1 LEMVRSE
8 PDKSFSRT
16 SVTAAD
22 EQARDHTSESF
33 GTRTVDQTDQAA
45 RAMRDSDTAIRFQ
58 QLSEARRQAEAQLSA
73 ILLSRSWRWTRPLRW
88 IKTQWCELLLREPI
102 GRESGLVQSGRHDRL
117 RGQSA
122 AAIRPAS
129 TETGFRE
136 TFETIV
142 VMAHEASRT
151 GAPILAWNLVKKL
164 QHRYNVVVLFR
175 AEGGLFSV
183 FEEAAAAVVSLPQ
196 EMEST
201 PAGIRALVEQLI
213 SRYRPKYA
221 IANSVETRI
230 FIPAFEDA
238 GVPVIALVHEFAE
251 YTRPAGTLNQLYST
265 ASVVVFSANVV
276 AKSSIAEYP
285 VLALR
290 DVVVIPQGECEIPPP
305 AIDEFQCIGGGSA
318 QRRLVKKNDDT
329 FLVIGVGRVQIRKG
343 VELFLSIA
351 SLVGR
356 MEHQK
361 KIAFLWLGDGYLPDS
376 DVAYSV
382 YLRDQINRSDLRD
395 FVEILDAVADPE
407 PIYASADLFLL
418 TSRLDPLPNVTIE
431 AAMRALP
438 VVCFDRASGF
448 AELLAQ
454 NETTRDLVVPY
465 LDCDAAARLVNELA
479 EDPVRLRR
487 LSDEIERF
495 AKSTFDMDR
504 YVDTIDHLAAK
515 TLLRNRSIE
524 RDAALIVENRA
535 FNPQLFLGDAS
546 PALSYEAAV
555 RKYLHRSKLLS
566 RWNQA
571 NAGLMLRRPLDGFH
585 PFVYAAESR
594 GFDEQSGE
602 DPLAHFVK
610 TGRPDGRWAH
620 LVIRLGDR
628 DRKPGGTTN
637 LRAAIHGHFHYPEL
651 LDGFLHSLMPNRTR
665 CDLYLTTNRDAD
677 ARLLQ
682 RTLDKFGMSSA
693 AIRVVPNRGR
703 DIGPLLSELSDDLRQ
718 YDVIGHVHGKRSLLN
733 PGLGDGWRD
742 FLWHH
747 LIGPFFPMV
756 DTILDALA
764 SDSTLGLV
772 FPEDPHLSDWNE
784 NRPIAEDLARRIGII
799 GALPTHFDFPN
810 GTMFWARPAA
820 LQPLFSLGLRWED
833 YPAEPLAYDGTILH
847 ALERLLPF
855 AAAKAG
861 FRYATTFVPGST
873 R

>member
-1 LEMVRSE
+1 MG
-8 PDKSFSRT
+8 
-16 SVTAAD
+16 D
-22 EQARDHTSESF
+22 E
-33 GTRTVDQTDQAA
+33 TDQP
-45 RAMRDSDTAIRFQ
+45 RETLHAMRDSDSDSDTAIRIQ
-58 QLSEARRQAEAQLSA
+58 QLSEARSQAEARLSA
-73 ILLSRSWRWTRPLRW
+73 ILLSRSWRWTAPLRW
-88 IKTQWCELLLREPI
+88 IKTKWNELLLRETLE
-102 GRESGLVQSGRHDRL
+102 REVRLVRSGRHDHPQR
-117 RGQSA
+117 QSV
-122 AAIRPAS
+122 AAIRPAPVKRDFK
-129 TETGFRE
+129 ETSD
-136 TFETIV
+136 TIV

-164 QHRYNVVVLFR
+164 QHRYNVVVLLR
-175 AEGGLFSV
+175 AGGRLFSA
-183 FEEAAAAVVSLPQ
+183 FEEEAAAVVSLPQ
-196 EMEST
+196 AMEND
-201 PAGIRALVEQLI
+201 AAEVRAFVATLI

-221 IANSVETRI
+221 IANSVETRV
-230 FIPAFEDA
+230 FIPTFEEA

-251 YTRPAGTLNQLYST
+251 YIRPAGTLNQVYLT
-265 ASVVVFSANVV
+265 ASAVVFPADIV

-285 VLALR
+285 FLTLR
-290 DVVVIPQGECEIPPP
+290 DVVVIPQGECEIPPQ
-305 AIDEFQCIGGGSA
+305 AIDEFNCTGSGSA
-318 QRRLVKKNDDT
+318 HRRLVEKEKDT
-329 FLVIGVGRVQIRKG
+329 FLVVGIGRVQIRKG
-343 VELFLSIA
+343 VDLFISIA
-351 SLVGR
+351 SLVQR
-356 MEHQK
+356 MEHKK
-361 KIAFLWLGDGYLPDS
+361 KISFLWLGDGYLPDT
-376 DVAYSV
+376 DMAYSV

-395 FVEILDAVADPE
+395 SVEILDAVADPE

-448 AELLAQ
+448 AELLTQ
-454 NETTRDLVVPY
+454 NGATRDLVVPY

-479 EDPVRLRR
+479 EDPVRLGR

-495 AKSTFDMDR
+495 AESMFDIDR
-504 YVDTIDHLAAK
+504 YADAIDNLATRA
-515 TLLRNRSIE
+515 LFRNRLID

-546 PALSYEAAV
+546 SASTYEDAV
-555 RKYLHRSKLLS
+555 HKYLHRSTLLS
-566 RWNQA
+566 TWDQV

-585 PFVYAAESR
+585 PFIYAAENPA
-594 GFDEQSGE
+594 FDEESGE
-602 DPLAHFVK
+602 DPLAHFVR
-610 TGRPDGRWAH
+610 TGRPAGRWAH
-620 LVIRLGDR
+620 LVMRPGDTM
-628 DRKPGGTTN
+628 PSGTPN

-651 LDGFLHSLMPNRTR
+651 FDDFLQRLIQNRSK
-665 CDLYLTTNRDAD
+665 CDLYLTTNRDEA
-677 ARLLQ
+677 ATVLQ
-682 RTLDKFGMSSA
+682 ETLGKFGVSSA

-703 DIGPLLSELSDDLRQ
+703 DIGPFLSELADELQQ
-718 YDVIGHVHGKRSLLN
+718 YDVIGHVHGKRSALN

-747 LIGPFFPMV
+747 LIGPSFPMV

-784 NRPIAEDLARRIGII
+784 NRPIAEDLARRIGIT
-799 GALPTHFDFPN
+799 GELPTHFDFPN

-833 YPAEPLAYDGTILH
+833 YPPEPLPYDGTILH